1 MALSTSL
8 VAIALSFLA
17 ASVGIRSCSGSSGAG
32 EEAAAARSAATPK
45 DPSSPVNSGPVAP
58 VAEKEGAALLGPRAK
73 RPGFSGPGAEAGA
86 VTVAAVGPVGEPA
99 RVPALSSGARL
110 EDERNTI
117 AVFEAAA
124 AATVYVTQKRIVRD
138 LNMRALEVPTGSGTG
153 FLWDTEGH
161 VVTNYHVIDTG
172 RARGSFAVT
181 LHSQRT
187 YDAVLVGG
195 EPKRDIAVLKI
206 DAPAAELRAIRV
218 LPAGGSIDVG
228 QKTIAIGNPFGLD
241 HTLTTGVVS
250 AKGREVVGYGG
261 ITIRDMIQTDAS
273 INPGN
278 SGGPLLDSSGRL
290 IGMNTMILSKTGS
303 SAGIGFAVPV
313 KTIRRIVPQLIKFGR
328 VERAGI
334 GISFLDDAIAAR
346 AEVKGVIITAVMRGS
361 PGAKAG
367 LIPLRQGRDGRIVL
381 GDILVGIDDA
391 SVESYDDLYNVL
403 ERYRAGDQVVLRVRR
418 GATIVSLPIRLTSID

>member
-1 MALSTSL
+1 MSL
-8 VAIALSFLA
+8 
-17 ASVGIRSCSGSSGAG
+17 
-32 EEAAAARSAATPK
+32 
-45 DPSSPVNSGPVAP
+45 
-58 VAEKEGAALLGPRAK
+58 
-73 RPGFSGPGAEAGA
+73 AGA
-86 VTVAAVGPVGEPA
+86 SAVGTQVAGTPAAVGAAETVGTGRASAPSSALVGSAPVHG
-99 RVPALSSGARL
+99 LSSGARL

-181 LHSQRT
+181 LHNQRT

-290 IGMNTMILSKTGS
+290 IGMN
-303 SAGIGFAVPV
+303 
-313 KTIRRIVPQLIKFGR
+313 
-328 VERAGI
+328 
-334 GISFLDDAIAAR
+334 
-346 AEVKGVIITAVMRGS
+346 
-361 PGAKAG
+361 
-367 LIPLRQGRDGRIVL
+367 
-381 GDILVGIDDA
+381 
-391 SVESYDDLYNVL
+391 
-403 ERYRAGDQVVLRVRR
+403 
-418 GATIVSLPIRLTSID
+418 

>member
-1 MALSTSL
+1 MALSSSL
-8 VAIALSFLA
+8 VAIALSIAA
-17 ASVGIRSCSGSSGAG
+17 ASTGIRSCLGSSGAG
-32 EEAAAARSAATPK
+32 DEATLAASAAN
-45 DPSSPVNSGPVAP
+45 PVNSGLAVSTAR
-58 VAEKEGAALLGPRAK
+58 K
-73 RPGFSGPGAEAGA
+73 AGA
-86 VTVAAVGPVGEPA
+86 PSGLATEVSLVGASAVGPQAVGTPA
-99 RVPALSSGARL
+99 AMRAGETGGVGRASAPVRGLSSGARL

-153 FLWDTEGH
+153 FLWDTKGH

-181 LHSQRT
+181 LHNQRT

-290 IGMNTMILSKTGS
+290 IGMNTMIFSKTGS

-313 KTIRRIVPQLIKFGR
+313 QTIRRIVPQLIKFGR

-346 AEVKGVIITAVMRGS
+346 AEVKGVIITGVQRGS

-367 LIPLRQGRDGRIVL
+367 LVPLRRGRDGSIVL

-391 SVESYDDLYNVL
+391 IVENYDDLYNVL
-403 ERYRAGDQVVLRVRR
+403 ERYKAGDQVLLRVRR
-418 GATIVSLPIRLTSID
+418 GTTIVSLPIRLTSID